1 MFKVGD
7 AYYLCPG
14 YPSEY
19 LLFRQEP
26 CASKAARLQKFWRDK
41 QKSIKTCSK
50 FLSYLYFQKSVTKYN
65 LFFFKP
71 DIAFIY
77 LQKDDCFA
85 NTYCNKNGADA
96 FNSLL
101 YKLQMSHIWL
111 FKEIRVH

>member
-7 AYYLCPG
+7 PYYLCPG

-50 FLSYLYFQKSVTKYN
+50 FLSYLYIQKSVTKYN
-65 LFFFKP
+65 LFFF
-71 DIAFIY
+71 
-77 LQKDDCFA
+77 
-85 NTYCNKNGADA
+85 
-96 FNSLL
+96 FN
-101 YKLQMSHIWL
+101 QI
-111 FKEIRVH
+111 